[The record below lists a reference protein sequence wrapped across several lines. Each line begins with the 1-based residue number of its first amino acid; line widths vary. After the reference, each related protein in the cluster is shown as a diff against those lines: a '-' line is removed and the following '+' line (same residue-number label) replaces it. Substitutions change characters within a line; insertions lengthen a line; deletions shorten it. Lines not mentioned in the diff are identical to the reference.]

1 MSTLGIA
8 IDGYLS
14 YPISIATQGYIDIS
28 VDVDII
34 SGHRPRREL
43 PLTNVEKRL
52 LTQRVVLESINNISQ
67 ISDIQISQEGISY
80 NLINESIVEPVT
92 VYAWSIPITSANAE
106 NMVGTKQV
114 LIKHSNNL
122 LVKPKRNLVK
132 KTKVS
137 LVKKRNSNE

>member
-14 YPISIATQGYIDIS
+14 YPISIATEGYIDIS
-28 VDVDII
+28 VDVGNNFG
-34 SGHRPRREL
+34 SRRSRL
-43 PLTNVEKRL
+43 STLTDVEKRIL
-52 LTQRVVLESINNISQ
+52 SQRIVLQSIENISQ
-67 ISDIQISQEGISY
+67 VSGIQISQDGISY
-80 NLINESIVEPVT
+80 NLINESIVDPIT
-92 VYAWSIPITSANAE
+92 IYTWSIPITSANAE
-106 NMVGTKQV
+106 NMVGSKQV

-122 LVKPKRNLVK
+122 LVKQKLNLIK